1 MLSRTSRRGHASNF
15 GPGQLCLPPKV
26 CILRSEVDTL
36 PVDKGYESTV
46 TDYPGERDC
55 SVDVHRRRSQ
65 SSGVDAP
72 SLPRFD
78 LHAVDVPVPRIHAQL
93 EEDHSPNPAAN
104 SFGPSVGYG
113 RLDSSLNARTSQT
126 TSDNSQQ
133 GLALAS
139 DTDAVGGA
147 VTGDLAVHSRCVNVR
162 PVGIERV
169 TAGAQHGTPAEPELH
184 LDSLVLNDSGGEEK
198 LTPASGLPPPLEWQV
213 VPTAHSRRGGE
224 DGRER
229 IRGGRESDEHGV
241 SGSNVD
247 QNSVTLDTETT
258 TRLSSKPLFL
268 DNDSVVVRRS
278 GNSTDGVYS
287 HPGVGSDLHSPVL
300 ESICSRE
307 SLVAQDNSGP
317 DRQHGVGMVSRQGRR
332 DQKPGSVIGGRGDAP
347 LGAEEENPALR
358 RAHPRGLERVGG
370 EFATSRARM
379 PRFRTHPTHAAL
391 LSDII
396 TIGYGLPNSTRRS
409 QLEDTS
415 ISVPSDR
422 SFMGAD
428 IDGLIRIPVQLSS
441 TDVLQ
446 LDTGRERIRDERL
459 LDPLGISVG
468 VVCQRTVEPAIEDP
482 AEGSFGSSRSALH
495 NPLLDATAVVAIT
508 TQLSDGPP
516 APDTRV
522 PGSIAGPARPGLAGA
537 PGSTTAIRTPDH
549 MEAQRSAVDGYGL
562 S

>member
-1 MLSRTSRRGHASNF
+1 MLRLKLTSLPYSRDHSPKRDSTATSDASLLSRLGGRSGDTLATRPVDSRPGAGRCYAPVQSEGPALGDPLRTSLHCSPEERQEEVDYGLHRDQQVIGGYPLPYGYSQNYPTVGSDPEVQFRGGVGPYQRFPALRDEAGRPGHASNF
-15 GPGQLCLPPKV
+15 GPGQSSLPPEV
-26 CILRSEVDTL
+26 CILRSEADTL

-72 SLPRFD
+72 GLPRFD

-104 SFGPSVGYG
+104 SSGPSVGYG

-126 TSDNSQQ
+126 TSDNSQE

-169 TAGAQHGTPAEPELH
+169 TAGVQHGTPAEPELH

-198 LTPASGLPPPLEWQV
+198 LTPASGLPPPLERQV
-213 VPTAHSRRGGE
+213 IPTAFSRRGGE

-247 QNSVTLDTETT
+247 QNSVTLDTEIT
-258 TRLSSKPLFL
+258 TRLSSTPLFL
-268 DNDSVVVRRS
+268 DNDTVVVRRS

-287 HPGVGSDLHSPVL
+287 YPGVGSDLHSPVL
-300 ESICSRE
+300 EDICSRE

-370 EFATSRARM
+370 EFATSRVRM
-379 PRFRTHPTHAAL
+379 PRFRTHATHATL

-396 TIGYGLPNSTRRS
+396 TIGYGLPNST
-409 QLEDTS
+409 
-415 ISVPSDR
+415 
-422 SFMGAD
+422 
-428 IDGLIRIPVQLSS
+428 
-441 TDVLQ
+441 
-446 LDTGRERIRDERL
+446 
-459 LDPLGISVG
+459 
-468 VVCQRTVEPAIEDP
+468 
-482 AEGSFGSSRSALH
+482 
-495 NPLLDATAVVAIT
+495 
-508 TQLSDGPP
+508 
-516 APDTRV
+516 
-522 PGSIAGPARPGLAGA
+522 
-537 PGSTTAIRTPDH
+537 
-549 MEAQRSAVDGYGL
+549 
-562 S
+562 